1 MNEKNTLATL
11 GENESLRRTIG
22 RLIQGDKALVG
33 PGDDAA
39 VVSTTDNKFVVTT
52 DTMIED
58 HDFRLDWSTGFD
70 LGFKAV
76 ASNVADVAAMGAV
89 PTALVVSIALP
100 GSTDIKFLE
109 DFADGLNAGLEAL
122 APGASVV
129 GGDLASSEKVFISVT
144 AHGELNGLAPVLRSG
159 AKVGDIVAVAGTLG
173 RAAAGLAL
181 LQSDTD
187 AKSAFDDLVNIQ
199 LRPQPPIHA
208 GVLANKS
215 GATSMLDVSD
225 GLAKDASRIAKA
237 SGVTIQIDSS
247 ALLGFI
253 AVLEQAAMRLD
264 LDAKN
269 WVLFGGEDHSL
280 LATFP
285 QGFEIP
291 KEFKQIGTV
300 ITQRDEL
307 VLLDNL
313 ELQANG
319 WDSVRG

>member
-1 MNEKNTLATL
+1 
-11 GENESLRRTIG
+11 
-22 RLIQGDKALVG
+22 
-33 PGDDAA
+33 
-39 VVSTTDNKFVVTT
+39 
-52 DTMIED
+52 
-58 HDFRLDWSTGFD
+58 
-70 LGFKAV
+70 
-76 ASNVADVAAMGAV
+76 
-89 PTALVVSIALP
+89 
-100 GSTDIKFLE
+100 
-109 DFADGLNAGLEAL
+109 
-122 APGASVV
+122 
-129 GGDLASSEKVFISVT
+129 
-144 AHGELNGLAPVLRSG
+144 
-159 AKVGDIVAVAGTLG
+159 
-173 RAAAGLAL
+173 
-181 LQSDTD
+181 
-187 AKSAFDDLVNIQ
+187 
-199 LRPQPPIHA
+199 
-208 GVLANKS
+208 
-215 GATSMLDVSD
+215 MLDVSD
-225 GLAKDASRIAKA
+225 GLATDASRIAKA

-247 ALLGFI
+247 ALIGFI